1 MIIIIKP
8 TRYDESFLR
17 QSAKPE
23 VNLKILQ
30 VNSKNEYLCF
40 WLDRIAFM
48 QNVFNAFD
56 CMNLNRKN
64 EVKVNDRITI
74 QNTDKYQ
81 LTYLRCDQVAQFTE
95 RLMKCDSLMKQNA
108 VCNQF
113 LFKGEFFL
121 KIGSIAIPKGLLCLI
136 FSDNTENGL
145 FSDHNI
151 RLHTTYLSLYQ
162 NYMLLP

>member
-1 MIIIIKP
+1 M
-8 TRYDESFLR
+8 
-17 QSAKPE
+17 
-23 VNLKILQ
+23 
-30 VNSKNEYLCF
+30 NSKNEYLCF

-95 RLMKCDSLMKQNA
+95 RLMTCDNFMKQNA

-121 KIGSIAIPKGLLCLI
+121 KIGSITIPKGLFLYI

-151 RLHTTYLSLYQ
+151 RHTFTYRVFTYIRMLYLYEKSFCAYPALHT
-162 NYMLLP
+162 

>member
-23 VNLKILQ
+23 VNLKIVQ

-95 RLMKCDSLMKQNA
+95 RLMKCDSLMQQNA

-113 LFKGEFFL
+113 LFKFFFL
-121 KIGSIAIPKGLLCLI
+121 LLFFFFLNWEYHNPQRFILI
-136 FSDNTENGL
+136 CIQL
-145 FSDHNI
+145 QH
-151 RLHTTYLSLYQ
+151 
-162 NYMLLP
+162 

>member
-1 MIIIIKP
+1 
-8 TRYDESFLR
+8 
-17 QSAKPE
+17 
-23 VNLKILQ
+23 
-30 VNSKNEYLCF
+30 
-40 WLDRIAFM
+40 M

-113 LFKGEFFL
+113 LFKAVFFFENW
-121 KIGSIAIPKGLLCLI
+121 GYHSIRMLYLYEKSLCA
-136 FSDNTENGL
+136 
-145 FSDHNI
+145 
-151 RLHTTYLSLYQ
+151 
-162 NYMLLP
+162 

>member
-1 MIIIIKP
+1 
-8 TRYDESFLR
+8 
-17 QSAKPE
+17 
-23 VNLKILQ
+23 
-30 VNSKNEYLCF
+30 
-40 WLDRIAFM
+40 M

-113 LFKGEFFL
+113 LFKAVFFL
-121 KIGSIAIPKGLLCLI
+121 RIGSITIPKGLFLYLVTTLRMV
-136 FSDNTENGL
+136 FSQ
-145 FSDHNI
+145 I
-151 RLHTTYLSLYQ
+151 ITYEIPLRTGHLLLLECCTCMKNLYVLK
-162 NYMLLP
+162 YPALRT

>member
-1 MIIIIKP
+1 M
-8 TRYDESFLR
+8 
-17 QSAKPE
+17 
-23 VNLKILQ
+23 
-30 VNSKNEYLCF
+30 NSKNEYLCF

-113 LFKGEFFL
+113 LFKAVFFL
-121 KIGSIAIPKGLLCLI
+121 RIGSITIPQRFILI
-136 FSDNTENGL
+136 LSDNTENGL

-151 RLHTTYLSLYQ
+151 RYTFSCRVLLYSCTFMK
-162 NYMLLP
+162 NLYVLKYPALLT

>member
-1 MIIIIKP
+1 M
-8 TRYDESFLR
+8 
-17 QSAKPE
+17 
-23 VNLKILQ
+23 
-30 VNSKNEYLCF
+30 NSKNEYLCF
-40 WLDRIAFM
+40 WLDRKAFM

-56 CMNLNRKN
+56 CMNLNEKN

-113 LFKGEFFL
+113 LFKVVFFFENWEYHNPQRF
-121 KIGSIAIPKGLLCLI
+121 ILI
-136 FSDNTENGL
+136 FSDNTMRMGC
-145 FSDHNI
+145 SQIICNI
-151 RLHTTYLSLYQ
+151 RHTCTCRIFTYIKMLYLYEQSLCACPALHA
-162 NYMLLP
+162 

>member
-1 MIIIIKP
+1 M
-8 TRYDESFLR
+8 
-17 QSAKPE
+17 
-23 VNLKILQ
+23 
-30 VNSKNEYLCF
+30 NSKNEYLCF

-113 LFKGEFFL
+113 LFKAVFFFENWEYHNPQRF
-121 KIGSIAIPKGLLCLI
+121 ILI
-136 FSDNTENGL
+136 FSDNTENGSL
-145 FSDHNI
+145 SDHNI
-151 RLHTTYLSLYQ
+151 RH
-162 NYMLLP
+162 

>member
-1 MIIIIKP
+1 M
-8 TRYDESFLR
+8 
-17 QSAKPE
+17 QS
-23 VNLKILQ
+23 
-30 VNSKNEYLCF
+30 
-40 WLDRIAFM
+40 
-48 QNVFNAFD
+48 VFNAFN

-113 LFKGEFFL
+113 LFKAVFFL
-121 KIGSIAIPKGLLCLI
+121 FENWEYHNPPKVY
-136 FSDNTENGL
+136 SYT
-145 FSDHNI
+145 
-151 RLHTTYLSLYQ
+151 
-162 NYMLLP
+162 

>member
-1 MIIIIKP
+1 M
-8 TRYDESFLR
+8 
-17 QSAKPE
+17 
-23 VNLKILQ
+23 
-30 VNSKNEYLCF
+30 NSKNEYLCF

-48 QNVFNAFD
+48 QSVFNAFD

-113 LFKGEFFL
+113 LFKAVLFF
-121 KIGSIAIPKGLLCLI
+121 
-136 FSDNTENGL
+136 FENWEYHNPRL

-151 RLHTTYLSLYQ
+151 RYTFTCRVLLYSCSFMKNLYVLKYPALHT
-162 NYMLLP
+162 

>member
-1 MIIIIKP
+1 MRNKVLMIIIIKP
-8 TRYDESFLR
+8 TNHGNDESFLR

-23 VNLKILQ
+23 VNLKIVQ

-113 LFKGEFFL
+113 LFKAVFFL
-121 KIGSIAIPKGLLCLI
+121 RIGSITVLECC
-136 FSDNTENGL
+136 T
-145 FSDHNI
+145 
-151 RLHTTYLSLYQ
+151 
-162 NYMLLP
+162 